1 MRHPRGFV
9 LPAIVVALAVLVTG
23 CSSNQDKSTQ
33 DKSTQGSLAVKL
45 GASRPAA
52 QVQGASAASD
62 DPMTQVHAANVTISG
77 IEARRSDGTWVPVE
91 NGLPAVVD
99 LLALANGGDTVTLP
113 PDLLPEGQYNAL
125 QLRITKVE
133 LTLENDTTVTIVPS
147 GTGWIVLIPEDFG
160 VVTGQATIV
169 TLNVRLDLSFKLV
182 NGHFEF
188 EPEIEVE
195 GVEHD

>member
-1 MRHPRGFV
+1 MRHPSGFA
-9 LPAIVVALAVLVTG
+9 LPAIVVALAALVTG
-23 CSSNQDKSTQ
+23 CSSSQDKAS
-33 DKSTQGSLAVKL
+33 QGSFAVKL
-45 GASRPAA
+45 GASLPAA
-52 QVQGASAASD
+52 QVQGASAVSN
-62 DPMTQVHAANVTISG
+62 DPMTHLHAANVTISG

-99 LLALANGGDTVTLP
+99 LLALANGGGPVTLP
-113 PDLLPEGQYNAL
+113 PDFLPEGQYTAL

-133 LTLENDTTVTIVPS
+133 LTLENDTTLTIVPA
-147 GTGWIVLIPEDFG
+147 GTGWIVLIPVDFG
-160 VVTGQATIV
+160 VMTGQSTIV
-169 TLNVRLDLSFKLV
+169 ALNVRLDLSFKLV